1 LETFDQVIS
10 IRKLNDMTN
19 RNVLAITNMVES
31 IAASRGV
38 PTGTDPTPHSII
50 VAVGGDGT
58 MLEAMRLA
66 QRSGA
71 YVIGVNMGN
80 VGFLSELSAKD
91 RESLKEEFQ
100 RLFSDQWRYY
110 HRIETRWFIRA
121 KLSDNSASVVA
132 GNEVSVA
139 GEKSDEMIRYQLLI
153 DGADAGIH
161 RANSLL
167 VATPTGSTAYSM
179 SAGGALMVPN
189 MKALQIVPVAP
200 FTLTSRPI
208 IVSGSSTIQIR
219 AWGAKVAVRLDGNE
233 RYVADRSHTQED
245 PYVVRIDIDDH
256 GPVNMVHAADW
267 NYFNVLTE
275 KLGWQR
281 EDL

>member
-1 LETFDQVIS
+1 MNQFDQVII

-19 RNVLAITNMVES
+19 RKI
-31 IAASRGV
+31 IAVAAMIEQIASVYGV
-38 PTGTDPTPHSII
+38 PVGLDPSPHSII

-58 MLEAMRLA
+58 MLEAMRIA

-71 YVIGVNMGN
+71 RVIGINMGN
-80 VGFLSELSAKD
+80 VGFLSELSATHKEDLKD
-91 RESLKEEFQ
+91 ELH
-100 RLFSDQWRYY
+100 RLFSEDWQY
-110 HRIETRWFIRA
+110 HHKIETRWFIRA
-121 KLSDNSASVVA
+121 RLCDCSTSGIA
-132 GNEVSVA
+132 GNEISVA
-139 GEKSDEMIRYQLLI
+139 GEKSDEMIRYQLLV

-161 RANSLL
+161 RANSILI
-167 VATPTGSTAYSM
+167 ATPTGSTAYSM

-189 MKALQIVPVAP
+189 MKAMQIVPVAP

-208 IVSGSSTIQIR
+208 IVSGSSNIQIR

-233 RYVADRSHTQED
+233 RYVADRVHTQDD
-245 PYVVRIDIDDH
+245 PYIIRVDIDDH

-275 KLGWQR
+275 KLGWIK
-281 EDL
+281 E

>member
-1 LETFDQVIS
+1 MEQFDQVVV

-19 RNVLAITNMVES
+19 RNVMAIAAMVEQ
-31 IAASRGV
+31 IAETHGV
-38 PTGTDPTPHSII
+38 GVGTDPSPHSII

-71 YVIGVNMGN
+71 HVIGINMGN
-80 VGFLSELSAKD
+80 VGFLSELSAIRKEDLKD
-91 RESLKEEFQ
+91 ELH
-100 RLFSDQWRYY
+100 RLFCDDWRYH
-110 HRIETRWFIRA
+110 HRIETRWFLRA
-121 KLSDNSASVVA
+121 KLSDNSTAFGA
-132 GNEVSVA
+132 GNEISVA
-139 GEKSDEMIRYQLLI
+139 GEKSDEMIRYQLVI

-161 RANSLL
+161 RANSILI
-167 VATPTGSTAYSM
+167 ATPTGSTAYSM

-189 MKALQIVPVAP
+189 MKAMQIVPVAP

-208 IVSGSSTIQIR
+208 IVSGSSKIQIR

-233 RYVADRSHTQED
+233 RYVADRVHSQDD
-245 PYVVRIDIDDH
+245 PYIVRIDIDDH

-275 KLGWQR
+275 KLGWQNGY
-281 EDL
+281 

>member
-1 LETFDQVIS
+1 MEQFDQVVV

-19 RNVLAITNMVES
+19 RNVMAIAAMVEQ
-31 IAASRGV
+31 IAETHGV
-38 PTGTDPTPHSII
+38 GVGTDPSPHSII

-71 YVIGVNMGN
+71 HVIGINMGN
-80 VGFLSELSAKD
+80 VGFLSELSAIRKEDLKD
-91 RESLKEEFQ
+91 ELH
-100 RLFSDQWRYY
+100 RLFCDDWRYH
-110 HRIETRWFIRA
+110 HRIETRWFLRA
-121 KLSDNSASVVA
+121 KLSDNATAFGA
-132 GNEVSVA
+132 GNEISVA
-139 GEKSDEMIRYQLLI
+139 GEKSDEMIRYQLVI

-161 RANSLL
+161 RANSILI
-167 VATPTGSTAYSM
+167 ATPTGSTAYSM

-189 MKALQIVPVAP
+189 MKAMQIVPVAP

-208 IVSGSSTIQIR
+208 IVSGSSKIQIR

-233 RYVADRSHTQED
+233 RYVADRIHTQDD
-245 PYVVRIDIDDH
+245 PYVVKIDIDDH

-275 KLGWQR
+275 KLGWIK
-281 EDL
+281 E

>member
-1 LETFDQVIS
+1 MEMFDQVVI

-19 RNVLAITNMVES
+19 KKILGIASMVEQ
-31 IAASRGV
+31 IATAHGISVGIE
-38 PTGTDPTPHSII
+38 PTPHSII

-58 MLEAMRLA
+58 MLEAMRVA

-71 YVIGVNMGN
+71 HVIGINMGN
-80 VGFLSELSAKD
+80 VGFLSELSVVNREELKD
-91 RESLKEEFQ
+91 ELH
-100 RLFSDQWRYY
+100 RLFGKDWKY
-110 HRIETRWFIRA
+110 HHSVESRWFIRA
-121 KLSDNSASVVA
+121 RLSDSSAYHGA
-132 GNEVSVA
+132 GNEISIA

-153 DGADAGIH
+153 NGADAGIH
-161 RANSLL
+161 QANSIL

-189 MKALQIVPVAP
+189 MKAMQIVPVAP

-208 IVSGSSTIQIR
+208 IVSGSSKIQIR

-233 RYVADRSHTQED
+233 RYVADRVHTQDD
-245 PYVVRIDIDDH
+245 PYIVKVDIDDL

-275 KLGWQR
+275 KLGWIK
-281 EDL
+281 E